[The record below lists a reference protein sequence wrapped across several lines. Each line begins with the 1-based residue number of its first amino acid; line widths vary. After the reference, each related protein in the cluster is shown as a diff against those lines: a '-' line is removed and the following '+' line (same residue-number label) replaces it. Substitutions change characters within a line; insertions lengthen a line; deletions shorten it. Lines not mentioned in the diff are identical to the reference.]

1 MRKLALVLAV
11 ALASGRASALGMGE
25 IELRSALNEPFNA
38 EIRLLSA
45 QPAELEGAVVR
56 LAPQES
62 FQQAGIERPAA
73 LSDLIFNVV
82 RRDDGTAVIQV
93 TSSQPVREPYLDFI
107 VQLRWPTGR
116 LLREYTVLLDPPLF
130 SGDKLAP
137 VSAPVAAAPTPAPA
151 PAPKPPAA
159 PSEQTAAKPTVS
171 APPATPRPPRNA
183 PAGKAAA
190 VPGARSYGPTQRSDT
205 AWAIAEKVRPDNG
218 VSVFQSMLAL
228 LAANPDAFYNGNVNN
243 LLAGYVLRVP
253 ERELMTSLPA
263 QQAEREV
270 ARQYDLWRQA
280 KRGGV
285 PMASAAQPTAETAK
299 PASGQAP
306 AAKPAGEET
315 PRLKLVAPGQTAASV
330 PGNGAKQG
338 MDQVRNDLALAL
350 ESADA
355 ARREN
360 QELRSRLSALEG
372 QLGSMQRLLTLKD
385 DTLGNLQQGEETT
398 PSAVT
403 PGTETPAVENPLSAT
418 PPETPPPA
426 PAPVAAPAQPEPSP
440 VLEIFNNP
448 VIVAALGGA
457 VILLLAVAWLVAR
470 RRRGGGDNGDSDALL
485 ESVAAKTAPVL
496 APAEQVVTPNSLEAV
511 TDAEEPFNARMSGV
525 AEDVAKGAA
534 KDMDETAGR
543 LDVMHTAE
551 GDIDPM
557 VEADVYLAYRRY
569 QQAEALIQSALA
581 KQPHRH
587 ELKGKL
593 LEIYYASRNVEAFQ
607 PLAEALYDD
616 LGRNADQALWQRI
629 VPMGSELLPN
639 HPLFN
644 PAIATSKNSQT
655 AVGTS
660 SALFAGDM
668 AAARAGFGQDGSE
681 SGAYKDDGLFGDAAP
696 VYEREQEVAN
706 LDLDLNAAA
715 ISGAA
720 AEDKLDFDLN
730 LGDEARSATF
740 VDGQAEDMGSSLA
753 AAPAQPQPESATVED
768 DLLSDIT
775 AGGKDRPW
783 ESEPALSDFGNMD
796 FNLDDTDFLA
806 GTDVVG
812 TKLDLAR
819 AYIDMGDQESA
830 REILN
835 EVLAEGNDLQKQEAR
850 GLSEQL
856 T

>member
-11 ALASGRASALGMGE
+11 ALASGRASALGLGD

-38 EIRLLSA
+38 EIRLLAA

-62 FQQAGIERPAA
+62 FQQAGIERPSA

-82 RRDDGTAVIQV
+82 RRDDGTAVIHV

-137 VSAPVAAAPTPAPA
+137 VSAPVVAVPVAAPTPRVVPVEPA
-151 PAPKPPAA
+151 PAPTEQTPAKPAASAA
-159 PSEQTAAKPTVS
+159 PSAVM
-171 APPATPRPPRNA
+171 PRSPRNA
-183 PAGKAAA
+183 PAAKTAAA
-190 VPGARSYGPTQRSDT
+190 GARSYGPTQRTDT
-205 AWAIAEKVRPDNG
+205 AWTIAAQVRPDNG
-218 VSVFQSMLAL
+218 VSVFQAMLAL

-253 ERELMTSLPA
+253 EREFMTALPV

-270 ARQYDLWRQA
+270 ARQYESWRQA
-280 KRGGV
+280 KRGGM
-285 PMASAAQPTAETAK
+285 PMAPADPSAAKTEK
-299 PASGQAP
+299 PAAGQVP
-306 AAKPAGEET
+306 TSKPAGEES
-315 PRLKLVAPGQTAASV
+315 PRLKLVAPGQTASGAAGS
-330 PGNGAKQG
+330 GAKQG

-372 QLGSMQRLLTLKD
+372 QIGSMQRLLTLKD
-385 DTLGNLQQGEETT
+385 DTLGNLQPGEETK
-398 PSAVT
+398 
-403 PGTETPAVENPLSAT
+403 PAVIPDAAA
-418 PPETPPPA
+418 PAAETPPSATTPETAQPA
-426 PAPVAAPAQPEPSP
+426 PKVEAEAPAQPEPSP

-448 VIVAALGGA
+448 AIVAALGGT

-470 RRRGGGDNGDSDALL
+470 RRRDGGGDDDSDARL
-485 ESVAAKTAPVL
+485 EPGVANAAPAPVEKTA
-496 APAEQVVTPNSLEAV
+496 APTTLETV

-525 AEDVAKGAA
+525 AEEVAKSAA
-534 KDMDETAGR
+534 KDVGETADG
-543 LDVMHTAE
+543 LDVLHTAE

-581 KQPHRH
+581 KQPHRY

-607 PLAEALYDD
+607 SLAEALYDE
-616 LGRNADQALWQRI
+616 LGQNTDDPLWYRI
-629 VPMGSELLPN
+629 LPMGAELLPN
-639 HPLFN
+639 HPMFN
-644 PAIATSKNSQT
+644 PAATASKTSYA

-660 SALFAGDM
+660 SALFAGG
-668 AAARAGFGQDGSE
+668 AAASADLGHDQHE
-681 SGAYKDDGLFGDAAP
+681 SNAYKDDDLFGDATP
-696 VYEREQEVAN
+696 VSGKPGQGAAN
-706 LDLDLNAAA
+706 PASDSNAAA
-715 ISGAA
+715 AA
-720 AEDKLDFDLN
+720 VEDKLDFDLN
-730 LGDEARSATF
+730 LSDEG
-740 VDGQAEDMGSSLA
+740 VGGGQAENLSAALDLP
-753 AAPAQPQPESATVED
+753 AAPAKSPPPQSAAAED
-768 DLLSDIT
+768 DLFSET
-775 AGGKDRPW
+775 AGGNGKDRPW
-783 ESEPALSDFGNMD
+783 AVDSALSDFGSMD
-796 FNLDDTDFLA
+796 FNLDDSDFLA

-830 REILN
+830 REILD
-835 EVLAEGNDLQKQEAR
+835 EVLAEGNDQQKQEAR

-856 T
+856 A

>member
-137 VSAPVAAAPTPAPA
+137 VSAPVAAAPIPAPA
-151 PAPKPPAA
+151 SAPKPPAA
-159 PSEQTAAKPTVS
+159 PSEQTAAKPSVS

-190 VPGARSYGPTQRSDT
+190 APGARSYGPTQHSDT
-205 AWAIAEKVRPDNG
+205 AWAIAAEVRPDNG

-253 ERELMTSLPA
+253 EREFMTALPA

-306 AAKPAGEET
+306 AAKPAGEEA
-315 PRLKLVAPGQTAASV
+315 PRLKLVAPGQTAAGV
-330 PGNGAKQG
+330 PGTGTKQG

-403 PGTETPAVENPLSAT
+403 PETETPAVENPLSAT

-426 PAPVAAPAQPEPSP
+426 PVAAPAQPEPSP
-440 VLEIFNNP
+440 ILEIFKNP
-448 VIVAALGGA
+448 AIVAALGGA

-470 RRRGGGDNGDSDALL
+470 RRRGGGDHGDDNDALL
-485 ESVAAKTAPVL
+485 ESVAVKTAPAL
-496 APAEQVVTPNSLEAV
+496 APAEQAVTPSSLETVA
-511 TDAEEPFNARMSGV
+511 DAEEPFNARMSGV

-534 KDMDETAGR
+534 KNMSETAGG

-629 VPMGSELLPN
+629 VPMGTELLPN

-644 PAIATSKNSQT
+644 SAIAASKSSHT

-668 AAARAGFGQDGSE
+668 AAARAGLGQDGSE

-696 VYEREQEVAN
+696 VYAEREQGVAN
-706 LDLDLNAAA
+706 LDLDLHTAA
-715 ISGAA
+715 AA

-740 VDGQAEDMGSSLA
+740 GGGQDEDLGSSLA
-753 AAPAQPQPESATVED
+753 AAPAQPQPKSASAED

-783 ESEPALSDFGNMD
+783 EAEPALSDFGNMD